1 MENEITWYNNLKQ
14 LVFNNYTYEEYDHIF
29 KTLNEVYR
37 SVSPNSDRLWF
48 DFKYLNSLLN
58 LYFINHSKFKN
69 PYPIFFALV
78 FKHITSETRQS
89 KTTSLEMFNRF
100 LQLDRTYSLGTLGRP
115 TKFLLS
121 TDTYVSND
129 MGICESDFDLYKDIL
144 LTHIPAKISP
154 TLIAGIYFG
163 SSNDLLFKFRR

>member
-14 LVFNNYTYEEYDHIF
+14 LVFNNYTYEDYNHIF

-37 SVSPNSDRLWF
+37 NVSSNSNRLWF

-58 LYFINHSKFKN
+58 LYLTNHSKFKN

-89 KTTSLEMFNRF
+89 KVTSFEMFNKF
-100 LQLDRTYSLGTLGRP
+100 LQLDRTYSLGPINRSI
-115 TKFLLS
+115 KFLLMNEL
-121 TDTYVSND
+121 YVSND
-129 MGICESDFDLYKDIL
+129 LGICESDFDLYKDIL
-144 LTHIPAKISP
+144 LTHTPAKISP
-154 TLIAGIYFG
+154 NIIAGIYFG